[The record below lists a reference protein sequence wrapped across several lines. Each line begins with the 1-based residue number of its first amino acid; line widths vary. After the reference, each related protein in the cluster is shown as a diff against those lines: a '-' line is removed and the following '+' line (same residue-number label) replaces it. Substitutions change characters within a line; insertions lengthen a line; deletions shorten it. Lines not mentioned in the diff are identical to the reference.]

1 MWLMLLFTLNLS
13 ASFKSYIIGSY
24 QTLSDIYFDLKYIPK
39 VVDVYIHIAFQRQF
53 QTLQTSYQISGEI
66 YVDVKY
72 IISPRTT
79 SSNAQLGIRA
89 SNSEQR

>member
-24 QTLSDIYFDLKYIPK
+24 QTLSDIYFDLK

-53 QTLQTSYQISGEI
+53 QTLQSSYP
-66 YVDVKY
+66 V
-72 IISPRTT
+72 
-79 SSNAQLGIRA
+79 IRVHL
-89 SNSEQR
+89 NIF